1 MAQPVDPRRLPTAQA
16 TLRDGLIRISADRPS
31 LSLRANI
38 DALQTFGSAI
48 MVGPGYG
55 AKCYDPFACAG
66 RRSYARH

>member
-1 MAQPVDPRRLPTAQA
+1 
-16 TLRDGLIRISADRPS
+16 
-31 LSLRANI
+31 
-38 DALQTFGSAI
+38 LQTFGSAI